1 MHTGGFNAVEAPVL
15 RVETINRADI
25 RGNLCPGISEI
36 EARKLRVSRIA
47 AILEKRAGI
56 KFLGQDIYINVAG
69 GIRLSESAVDAA
81 LAVAMYSARTDI
93 PVPVG
98 TAIFGELSLAGEIRA
113 VSKIKPRAKTAESL
127 GFTHI
132 YSAEKHSGVLQVRD
146 ISSLIKSIF
155 G

>member
-1 MHTGGFNAVEAPVL
+1 MEIQALTAPAKAAVS
-15 RVETINRADI
+15 RVFSDKIDSA
-25 RGNLCPGISEI
+25 
-36 EARKLRVSRIA
+36 RVSRIA

-93 PVPVG
+93 PVAVG

-113 VSKIKPRAKTAESL
+113 VPKIKPRAKTAESL
-127 GFTHI
+127 GFTRI
-132 YSAEKHSGVLQVRD
+132 YSAEKHPGVLQVRD
-146 ISSLIKSIF
+146 IASLIKSVF
-155 G
+155 GGSKAES